1 MGRPSQEYVDN
12 SIKRLEEDRQKG
24 TTAQI
29 MERAKPIASDVW
41 GIYAEAAPEEYY
53 SFITKPIP
61 ESIPYIGGGGER
73 AIETRR
79 ILDERKSEGKPIAA
93 EFGIISPEFGKHV
106 YETKKMMEKRFEERP
121 WWQELGT
128 SIITPTDWLL
138 GGVVGKGARLGLRVQ
153 EPYVEQKK
161 EVVLQKQQRKLQILM
176 WQKKL
181 EMHLFYPIE
190 LKNLNHLQK
199 HLQKK

>member
-138 GGVVGKGARLGLRVQ
+138 GGVVGKGARLGL
-153 EPYVEQKK
+153 KGA
-161 EVVLQKQQRKLQILM
+161 
-176 WQKKL
+176 
-181 EMHLFYPIE
+181 
-190 LKNLNHLQK
+190 
-199 HLQKK
+199 